1 MAKRSSVTKGITD
14 ASTGRYSS
22 TAPAERGMF
31 VHEERLESTAGQL
44 APDGELPAQDAE
56 VRQAQP
62 LAERMDRLR
71 REIGPIG
78 VRVCELIEA
87 GRDGGW
93 GPGIRRGYPP
103 LDLARREMCYRPRRA
118 LVGA

>member
-14 ASTGRYSS
+14 ASTGRHSS
-22 TAPAERGMF
+22 TASAERRKF
-31 VHEERLESTAGQL
+31 LDEECLESTAGQL
-44 APDGELPAQDAE
+44 LPDGELPARDAE
-56 VRQAQP
+56 VRQAQA

-78 VRVCELIEA
+78 VRVCELIGA

-93 GPGIRRGYPP
+93 GT
-103 LDLARREMCYRPRRA
+103 E
-118 LVGA
+118 

>member
-14 ASTGRYSS
+14 ASTERYSN
-22 TAPAERGMF
+22 TASAERSMF

-44 APDGELPAQDAE
+44 APDGEQPVPDGELC
-56 VRQAQP
+56 QAQA

-78 VRVCELIEA
+78 VRVCGLIEA
-87 GRDGGW
+87 ARDGGW
-93 GPGIRRGYPP
+93 GP
-103 LDLARREMCYRPRRA
+103 E
-118 LVGA
+118 

>member
-1 MAKRSSVTKGITD
+1 MARRSSVTKGITN
-14 ASTGRYSS
+14 ASTERYSS
-22 TAPAERGMF
+22 TASAERSMF

-44 APDGELPAQDAE
+44 APDGELPARDAE
-56 VRQAQP
+56 VRQAQA

-78 VRVCELIEA
+78 VRVCELIGA

-93 GPGIRRGYPP
+93 GP
-103 LDLARREMCYRPRRA
+103 E
-118 LVGA
+118 